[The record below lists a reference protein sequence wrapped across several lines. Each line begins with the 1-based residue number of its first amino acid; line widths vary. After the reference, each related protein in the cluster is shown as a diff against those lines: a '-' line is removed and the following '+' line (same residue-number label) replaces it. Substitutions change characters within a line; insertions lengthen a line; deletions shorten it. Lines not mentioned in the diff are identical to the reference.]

1 MSYPI
6 PRLSLDLFLDQK
18 EARSAICPLCNCSFE
33 DPVFDG
39 CGHIFCCQCLNNH
52 LKNNPSGQCPVDP
65 FQTITPSKIYRSP
78 VLTNIVKSLYIRCPN
93 KACDWKGSYGNL
105 DHHLAHSCKKQI
117 ISCFYEKNGC
127 GVKLTREEI
136 NTKHSLECMYRDI
149 VCKNNCNCKEKIIL
163 KDEAEHL
170 KICPNQI
177 IDCPQ
182 NCGCKIMRK
191 DSEEHFLKECTK
203 TLFPCL
209 YNIFGCEDTIL
220 KNELQMHLENKFDE
234 HNYLVI
240 SFLNSYEKDF
250 SEKKSNLEKI
260 EKEVSEKIEKINNVI
275 GKIKQVIGDN
285 SIEGISLPAIT
296 IAVTK
301 NIMFTNKR
309 IVNDNIDEKDQKYL
323 GIKSSRNNENY
334 LPNEDIIEIDDLQIA
349 GTNKDYHDKPKEQ
362 EKENLKRIQIFEQL
376 KKEIPNFKSI

>member
-1 MSYPI
+1 MSY
-6 PRLSLDLFLDQK
+6 
-18 EARSAICPLCNCSFE
+18 
-33 DPVFDG
+33 
-39 CGHIFCCQCLNNH
+39 
-52 LKNNPSGQCPVDP
+52 
-65 FQTITPSKIYRSP
+65 T
-78 VLTNIVKSLYIRCPN
+78 
-93 KACDWKGSYGNL
+93 
-105 DHHLAHSCKKQI
+105 
-117 ISCFYEKNGC
+117 
-127 GVKLTREEI
+127 
-136 NTKHSLECMYRDI
+136 
-149 VCKNNCNCKEKIIL
+149 
-163 KDEAEHL
+163 

-209 YNIFGCEDTIL
+209 YNIFGCEDKIL

-309 IVNDNIDEKDQKYL
+309 IVNNNIDEKDKKYL

-334 LPNEDIIEIDDLQIA
+334 LPNEDIIEIEDLQIA
-349 GTNKDYHDKPKEQ
+349 GTNKDYHDKPKE
-362 EKENLKRIQIFEQL
+362 
-376 KKEIPNFKSI
+376 